1 MLEIEELSK
10 ETVYNVMRELLYSL
24 NYAWFMFEDMLK
36 NKIPEAFESEE
47 YRRLQEE
54 FGSYEA
60 QRLARVLDISAGG
73 VDDLI
78 RFLKHSHWA
87 VFEEIQI
94 EKLTEKSFKMR
105 TLECSTQKAAKKWG
119 IEYYNCGLTGAL
131 IRTGFYKKVNES
143 AKVQRVFTPPDTRPG
158 GTPENVSCEWLISIE

>member
-1 MLEIEELSK
+1 MLEIEDLSK

-119 IEYYNCGLTGAL
+119 IEYYNCGLTGGL
-131 IRTGFYKKVNES
+131 IRRGFYKRVNET
-143 AKVQRVFTPPDTRPG
+143 AKVQRVFTPPDTGPG
-158 GTPENVSCEWLISIE
+158 GTPQNVSCEWLISIE